1 MDTSQRS
8 MDVAKVQQTNEE
20 DPEFVRQ
27 RRAAID
33 TLLTGQ
39 ISKTQ
44 RFAEQDVIRGT
55 NLAKGFE
62 QASQRM
68 PIERPNTA
76 SVASSSSSIS
86 NKPTN
91 LPAAAAA
98 IKANTRCKHTFSI
111 EMKEPLVRSFFKYQN
126 GRKIKLLMKKLKMIN
141 DEHNRIVNNF
151 LDVILMMMMMID
163 RNEVVVV
170 LDGVDEVEVEDVVM
184 MMEVKRHVRVKM

>member
-33 TLLTGQ
+33 TLLTGR

-76 SVASSSSSIS
+76 SAAAFSSSSIS
-86 NKPTN
+86 NKTTN
-91 LPAAAAA
+91 MPAVAAA

-111 EMKEPLVRSFFKYQN
+111 K
-126 GRKIKLLMKKLKMIN
+126 
-141 DEHNRIVNNF
+141 
-151 LDVILMMMMMID
+151 
-163 RNEVVVV
+163 
-170 LDGVDEVEVEDVVM
+170 
-184 MMEVKRHVRVKM
+184 